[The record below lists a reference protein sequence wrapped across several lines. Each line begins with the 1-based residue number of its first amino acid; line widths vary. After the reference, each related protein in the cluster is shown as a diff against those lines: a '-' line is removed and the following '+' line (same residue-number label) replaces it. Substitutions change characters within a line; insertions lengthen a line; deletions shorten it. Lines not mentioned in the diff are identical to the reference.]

1 MDRIGSPAL
10 GGDQGEDDGM
20 GMEQMQFEQD
30 AFSSIVDSAERRDK
44 VASTLYDPKRSAS
57 KPPQVPRNKDFKKKS
72 KSVVAGSGNFLR
84 VRRDSASQ
92 KPRESVSYLERLS
105 VQSNALDNPS
115 EQFDYFYKIIVIG
128 DEVTG
133 KTNFL
138 LRCAKG
144 YYDPKPKT
152 TYGVEFLFKNVPL
165 PSSNQTV
172 KA

>member
-1 MDRIGSPAL
+1 M
-10 GGDQGEDDGM
+10 
-20 GMEQMQFEQD
+20 
-30 AFSSIVDSAERRDK
+30 
-44 VASTLYDPKRSAS
+44 
-57 KPPQVPRNKDFKKKS
+57 
-72 KSVVAGSGNFLR
+72 AGSGNFLR

>member
-1 MDRIGSPAL
+1 M
-10 GGDQGEDDGM
+10 
-20 GMEQMQFEQD
+20 
-30 AFSSIVDSAERRDK
+30 
-44 VASTLYDPKRSAS
+44 
-57 KPPQVPRNKDFKKKS
+57 
-72 KSVVAGSGNFLR
+72 R

-92 KPRESVSYLERLS
+92 RGSVFMDRMS
-105 VQSNALDNPS
+105 VQSNVLDNP
-115 EQFDYFYKIIVIG
+115 EEEFDFFYKIIVIG

-138 LRCAKG
+138 LRVAKG

-172 KA
+172 KAQIWDTSGAREFMSITTTHYRFAVGAFLVYDVTNIQSFMNLSDWLHKVREFSD